1 MGKKLQWYQK
11 SFGTINTKSP
21 IDEKIEDA
29 ILEAK
34 FVANKIKELLDN
46 KFQVLTKDREKRD
59 IQYKDI
65 AILLRSTK
73 ANAPIYEQEIS
84 KLNLPVFCDTAS
96 RIFRFSWDTGYDEFA
111 QNNR

>member
-1 MGKKLQWYQK
+1 M
-11 SFGTINTKSP
+11 
-21 IDEKIEDA
+21 
-29 ILEAK
+29 
-34 FVANKIKELLDN
+34 
-46 KFQVLTKDREKRD
+46 LTKDREKRD

-96 RIFRFSWDTGYDEFA
+96 RIFRFS
-111 QNNR
+111 